1 MIMKNLEKDKRDL
14 ERFSLEIQA
23 RIKALD
29 SRKDEQ
35 GIDIK
40 TSNISSGGAFFH
52 TPEPLTEG
60 SDVMVELIL
69 PIEKLIKYLDNL
81 ERDYRKTLIELKGRV
96 LRSEPEGMVIRFDK
110 GYKIKPLKEISPA
123 NKYKL

>member
-1 MIMKNLEKDKRDL
+1 MKNIEKDKRGL
-14 ERFSLEIQA
+14 ERFPLKIQA
-23 RIKALD
+23 RIKTLD
-29 SRKDEQ
+29 SHKDEDER

-52 TPEPLTEG
+52 TPEPLSEG
-60 SDVMVELIL
+60 SDVMIELIL
-69 PIEKLIKYLDNL
+69 PVEKLIKYLDNL
-81 ERDYRKTLIELKGRV
+81 ERDYRETLIEIKGRV

-110 GYKIKPLKEISPA
+110 GYKITPLKEISPV